1 MNSQATT
8 SYTLRD
14 LLHVL
19 FRRKNHI
26 LSFFL
31 TSVGLVTL
39 VSLLMTPTY
48 EAGAKLLVR
57 LGREDVYTP
66 HLATQGQSQPIYEQ
80 NREEHI
86 NSEIEIL
93 NSQFIAEQVIKRL
106 GTAAL
111 YPELV
116 ETSSGLFSI
125 FPSSNAET
133 GGMDGKALLIFQKN
147 LSVGRVLK
155 SGVIDINF
163 RHHNP
168 KTAAAA
174 VNVLLDAYMDRHL
187 HVYQNTQSGEF
198 FLKQT
203 QVLEKQ
209 LKEAEESLQ
218 SFRKQHAVISP
229 KEERDLL
236 LKNEAD
242 LRVQL
247 NQTESMETEATN
259 RINKLGQQ
267 VAQTPKTIALEQ
279 GGTHNPEAISTLQ
292 ERLVGLEIK
301 EQEILHGYNKTN
313 PLVKKMLQDVRNE
326 AQIARQ
332 RLSEQEHKSYG
343 SSRTGIN
350 TTYQRLEED
359 LLKNQ
364 SELEAL
370 KAKKKAQQDQ
380 LAEYQ
385 NKLQRINQVEM
396 EYARLQEDVEANRK
410 NFRLYSDK
418 LEESRVSNAMD
429 MQKIANVSL
438 IDPALPPLKP
448 VFPQKLLNVA
458 LAIVLGGIGG
468 LGLAFLLEFLDNALS
483 RDTDVERYL
492 NLSVL
497 ASIPEIKP

>member
-1 MNSQATT
+1 MNVQAMP

-19 FRRKNHI
+19 FRRKKHI
-26 LSFFL
+26 LIFFIA
-31 TSVGLVTL
+31 TVGLATL
-39 VSLLMTPTY
+39 ATLLMKPTY

-57 LGREDVYTP
+57 LGREDIYTP
-66 HLATQGQSQPIYEQ
+66 HLATQGQGQPIYEQ

-106 GTAAL
+106 GTAML
-111 YPELV
+111 YPELA

-133 GGMDGKALLIFQKN
+133 EGVDGKALLIFQKN

-168 KTAAAA
+168 KTAATA
-174 VNVLLDAYMDRHL
+174 VNVLLDSYMERHL

-203 QVLEKQ
+203 QLLEKK
-209 LKEAEESLQ
+209 LKQAEEDLQ
-218 SFRKQHAVISP
+218 SFRQQHAVISP
-229 KEERDLL
+229 KEEKALL
-236 LKNEAD
+236 LRHEAD

-247 NQTESMETEATN
+247 NQTASQETEAAN
-259 RINKLGQQ
+259 RITKLSQQ
-267 VAQTPKTIALEQ
+267 VAQTPKTISLEQ

-301 EQEILHGYNKTN
+301 EQEILHGYNKNN
-313 PLVKKMLQDVRNE
+313 PLVKKMLGDVRNE
-326 AQIARQ
+326 AKIARQ
-332 RLSEQEHKSYG
+332 RLSEQERKSYG

-385 NKLQRINQVEM
+385 NKLQEINSVEM
-396 EYARLQEDVEANRK
+396 KYARLQEEVESNRK
-410 NFRLYSDK
+410 NYRLYADK

-429 MQKIANVSL
+429 LQKIANVSL

-448 VFPQKLLNVA
+448 VFPKVLLNLA
-458 LAIVLGGIGG
+458 LSIVLGGIGG
-468 LGLAFLLEFLDNALS
+468 LGLAFLLEFLDNALG
-483 RDTDVERYL
+483 RDTDVERHL
-492 NLSVL
+492 NLPVL
-497 ASIPEIKP
+497 ASIPEFNA